1 MPGTG
6 GLLVGGEYLVQAED
20 EPGGVEDE
28 EHQHQHHHRLG
39 QQELLRPL
47 AARPVE
53 PLGLGHLG
61 VDLKKGDFVI
71 GDVTDL
77 HLPKV
82 LSKLGILVSA
92 PMARKSLRSLSTV
105 EICFSRWLGKINK
118 QICYTRANLI
128 NAANC

>member
-1 MPGTG
+1 MLLAG
-6 GLLVGGEYLVQAED
+6 GYLVQPED

-47 AARPVE
+47 APRPVE

-61 VDLKKGDFVI
+61 VDLKINIKIMTSLIHKSGYI

-82 LSKLGILVSA
+82 VSKLEIRFSSQRLGQVC
-92 PMARKSLRSLSTV
+92 RVCQQLR
-105 EICFSRWLGKINK
+105 
-118 QICYTRANLI
+118 
-128 NAANC
+128 